1 MSIPKIKSSK
11 FPVAPAGE
19 HTFLVDA
26 VDYVAEKNAV
36 KVTYRLQDV
45 DRRHTEYYRLDVD
58 FQVTA
63 LGNMLRAAYNDD
75 SIDDIDED
83 VLMGAIGRQFTGEIV
98 HREWEAKTYAG
109 INAFSYN
116 PVVAL
121 QSFAKSLADII
132 NDEEPNDEEPNDE
145 EPVA

>member
-1 MSIPKIKSSK
+1 MNIPKIKSSK

-26 VDYVAEKNAV
+26 VDYVGEKNAV

-45 DRRHTEYYRLDVD
+45 GRKHTEYYRLDVD

-75 SIDDIDED
+75 SIDDIDENI
-83 VLMGAIGRQFTGEIV
+83 LTSAIGRQFTGEIV
-98 HREWEAKTYAG
+98 HREWDSKTYAG
-109 INAFSYN
+109 IDAFSYN

-121 QSFAKSLADII
+121 QSFAKSLADVIQ
-132 NDEEPNDEEPNDE
+132 DDD
-145 EPVA
+145 VA